1 MSPIE
6 SAAVSVLGAI
16 GLYAPTGFGWPFT
29 LGGFL
34 SLSAVACHIYS
45 EERA

>member
-16 GLYAPTGFGWPFT
+16 GLYAPTGFGLLLT

-34 SLSAVACHIYS
+34 LLFVVARHIYS